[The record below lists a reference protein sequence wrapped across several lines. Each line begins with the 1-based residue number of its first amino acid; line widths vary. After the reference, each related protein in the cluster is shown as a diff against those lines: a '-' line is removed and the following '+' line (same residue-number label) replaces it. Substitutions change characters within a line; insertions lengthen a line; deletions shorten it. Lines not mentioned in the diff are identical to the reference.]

1 MPLMA
6 ALDTNSDGTIDA
18 TEIANASAALK
29 KLDKNSD
36 GKLTPDE
43 LRPARPDG
51 RRGPPPQGGERP
63 PNPSPDKP

>member
-1 MPLMA
+1 MQ
-6 ALDTNSDGTIDA
+6 ALDPNTDGTIDA

-43 LRPARPDG
+43 LRPSRPEGG
-51 RRGPPPQGGERP
+51 RRGPGREGGDRPAPPP
-63 PNPSPDKP
+63 PNP